1 MLKLEINS
9 SLWLD
14 RVQAGW
20 EETSGPYHVQRLAN
34 HYGIFKDLFPMA
46 YFVPWVTLS
55 FSYDQDSS
63 AQVHYGNHLM
73 PKEMSI
79 CWIVKGSVC
88 WLVGNIPSGAVTSGE
103 DLCQYLAPIPT
114 KAYRLSPLCLH
125 PVQTGRNHQLP

>member
-1 MLKLEINS
+1 MLQFCVS
-9 SLWLD
+9 SFTKVRQRPVEVEVLCDSLGASTVVNVPLD

-20 EETSGPYHVQRLAN
+20 EETSGPYHVQRLAD
-34 HYGIFKDLFPMA
+34 HYGIFKDQFPMA

-88 WLVGNIPSGAVTSGE
+88 AGWLGTSQVG
-103 DLCQYLAPIPT
+103 L
-114 KAYRLSPLCLH
+114 
-125 PVQTGRNHQLP
+125 